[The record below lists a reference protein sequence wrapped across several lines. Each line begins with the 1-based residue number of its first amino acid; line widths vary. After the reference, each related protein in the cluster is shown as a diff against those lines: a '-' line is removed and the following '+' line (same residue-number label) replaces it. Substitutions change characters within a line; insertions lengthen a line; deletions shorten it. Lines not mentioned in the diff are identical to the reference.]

1 MSSQKEKEKESLKMK
16 ILNWFGLYPVFQKK
30 QIYKNKTQKVKE
42 IESKSN
48 DQKDTYN
55 KK

>member
-1 MSSQKEKEKESLKMK
+1 MK
-16 ILNWFGLYPVFQKK
+16 ILNWFGLFPVFQKK
-30 QIYKNKTQKVKE
+30 TIYKNKTQKVEKLE
-42 IESKSN
+42 NKSN

>member
-1 MSSQKEKEKESLKMK
+1 MLSQKEKEKESLKMK

-30 QIYKNKTQKVKE
+30 QTHKKKTQKVEE
-42 IESKSN
+42 IENKSN